1 MSRVHREHKGGVS
14 PVFSCAQLPEVFR
27 RPSEIYKVINLCLQ
41 AIRTSYLGTIS
52 LKSSILRRPA
62 GVSPIL
68 MSMKTTG
75 RVVLLLEVIVGDGG
89 GKVIEETHGERVM

>member
-1 MSRVHREHKGGVS
+1 M
-14 PVFSCAQLPEVFR
+14 
-27 RPSEIYKVINLCLQ
+27 INECLQ
-41 AIRTSYLGTIS
+41 TIRRSYFGTIS

-75 RVVLLLEVIVGDGG
+75 RVVLLLELIVGDGG
-89 GKVIEETHGERVM
+89 RRVLDGTHGACRV